1 MKNTDQTSPDDLS
14 RLQDSIDSL
23 QSRIE
28 HLEAKMVALE
38 SSPLMRFMVKDEEDE
53 IEGSV
58 GEGNRKGIESIIG
71 EDGFAWISSIILIFF
86 VVFLM
91 VLFQKTRGS
100 LAATISGLAAT
111 ASVYLLT
118 LLLRKRFSGQVN
130 RIHTG
135 ILMLLYYI
143 SLRLHFFTDDPLIAS
158 LPLSLFILAIPV
170 VIQFVYALRRK
181 SQFLTGIFNDTNAMK
196 KRLDKEKWPL
206 IHTLKTL

>member
-38 SSPLMRFMVKDEEDE
+38 TSPLR
-53 IEGSV
+53 
-58 GEGNRKGIESIIG
+58 RY
-71 EDGFAWISSIILIFF
+71 
-86 VVFLM
+86 
-91 VLFQKTRGS
+91 

-170 VIQFVYALRRK
+170 VIQFVYALRRN

-206 IHTLKTL
+206 IHTLKIL